1 MSNCRF
7 KELHG
12 GKICD
17 GLTGR
22 TVANVPV
29 ENMDT
34 HTAAR
39 VVDAVINGLH
49 AEFGPMPDGK
59 QPLPSPKK

>member
-12 GKICD
+12 GRILA

-22 TVANVPV
+22 TVIHVPV
-29 ENMDT
+29 ESMDT

-39 VVDAVINGLH
+39 VVEAAIAALH
-49 AEFGPMPDGK
+49 TEFGPMPDGK
-59 QPLPSPKK
+59 QPLPTPKK